1 MKRENPTIEI
11 CPGITRRTVA
21 HGNTMYQML
30 ATLAA
35 GSKMPAHSHPQEQI
49 VHILEGKMRLIV
61 EGVPHELS
69 TGDSFYLASNVPHG
83 VETLSATRVLDTF
96 SPPRT
101 IIWQSTKRFSTA
113 RCNCSGSTKQPSKT
127 GGLSFRLVCN
137 PQHNFSARVMSRG
150 LLLRLYRI
158 SQRKNFCHDWFDFPS
173 IDQLRDLCEIFG
185 IRMRGNTRAADSMFL
200 EAPPDPD
207 AQPAT

>member
-1 MKRENPTIEI
+1 MKPEAPTIEI

-35 GSKMPAHSHPQEQI
+35 GSQMPAHSHPQEQI

-83 VETLSATRVLDTF
+83 VETLSTRKF
-96 SPPRT
+96 STERCSLVPKQLIKNRQLIPSVPPRPAA
-101 IIWQSTKRFSTA
+101 QLFRAYDES
-113 RCNCSGSTKQPSKT
+113 
-127 GGLSFRLVCN
+127 RLVAA
-137 PQHNFSARVMSRG
+137 PLPHHSAEQ
-150 LLLRLYRI
+150 LP
-158 SQRKNFCHDWFDFPS
+158 SQ
-173 IDQLRDLCEIFG
+173 LV
-185 IRMRGNTRAADSMFL
+185 
-200 EAPPDPD
+200 
-207 AQPAT
+207 